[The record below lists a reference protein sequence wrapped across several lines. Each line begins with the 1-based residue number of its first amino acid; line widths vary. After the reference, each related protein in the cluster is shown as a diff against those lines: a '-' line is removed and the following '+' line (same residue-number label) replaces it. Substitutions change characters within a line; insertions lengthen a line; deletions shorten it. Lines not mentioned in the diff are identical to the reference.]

1 MGRLSAKIG
10 DIGSYRFDSIRQ
22 NLNTFVQKN
31 CHPENFDYHLT
42 GLAVINEANADVLRD
57 GLFLDLV
64 MAVVMIAILMGI
76 MFRDWKM
83 ALVAMIPN
91 ILPLLVT
98 AGMMGFSGITLRP
111 STSIVFL
118 VAFGIATDDTIHF
131 MSRFRHELRIGRD
144 LETGLHNAMMGTGK
158 AMIIAGLIL
167 LSGFGSLM
175 TSDFGGTFVI
185 GLFTTVTLL
194 VALPADLLLLP
205 ALIRLTGIGKRAADP
220 TRR

>member
-1 MGRLSAKIG
+1 MIFKLPSSEEKVEELLAFGYVGGAKEVLEMTMTPSRQMGRLSAKIG

-91 ILPLLVT
+91 ILPLLVW
-98 AGMMGFSGITLRP
+98 
-111 STSIVFL
+111 
-118 VAFGIATDDTIHF
+118 
-131 MSRFRHELRIGRD
+131 
-144 LETGLHNAMMGTGK
+144 
-158 AMIIAGLIL
+158 
-167 LSGFGSLM
+167 
-175 TSDFGGTFVI
+175 
-185 GLFTTVTLL
+185 
-194 VALPADLLLLP
+194 
-205 ALIRLTGIGKRAADP
+205 
-220 TRR
+220 